1 MFLRS
6 KNEIELNLKLDK
18 KERAGSEN
26 RRMILNLA
34 APVGN
39 YLRSLF
45 LFFHLLS
52 VFFLLT
58 VAAEFFL
65 AENRIDFLAR
75 NWIKAAAM

>member
-26 RRMILNLA
+26 RIMILNLA

-39 YLRSLF
+39 YLRSLL

-65 AENRIDFLAR
+65 AEN
-75 NWIKAAAM
+75 